1 MVIKKKIIVKGSGI
15 IAYLCALMLTKYGIN
30 VVHIVKGIPKKN
42 DMFFAITPNSVEWLK
57 KLGFPPKFFN
67 ELQKINQIHLDA
79 EILKEEVILNADEFF
94 IDGLAF
100 MAEQKNFVEALDELN
115 PDITSIVDDGNIS
128 YTFNEEGVD
137 IVADQDVI
145 SASLLIVCD
154 EKDNLIDEAKFKI
167 KQTDYKQTA
176 FTFTFCAKKGRFNQ
190 ASQFFFEDSILALLP
205 VSQNEVGVVWSCNE
219 KLKKDLVSMADQDLE
234 DYFQDRIKETF
245 FLEKGLKNRNTFE
258 LKAKSLNTITYKKLL
273 LMGDAAHIIH
283 PMAGQGLNLGL
294 RDVRCFEELID
305 QNNDYGSKNFLRK
318 YERLRARDTAQF
330 SNLTSLISHVT
341 FDNKNYL
348 DRVSKSKLLSKG
360 VKKLISN
367 KYFKNYLVKQAIL

>member
-1 MVIKKKIIVKGSGI
+1 
-15 IAYLCALMLTKYGIN
+15 
-30 VVHIVKGIPKKN
+30 
-42 DMFFAITPNSVEWLK
+42 
-57 KLGFPPKFFN
+57 
-67 ELQKINQIHLDA
+67 
-79 EILKEEVILNADEFF
+79 
-94 IDGLAF
+94 
-100 MAEQKNFVEALDELN
+100 
-115 PDITSIVDDGNIS
+115 
-128 YTFNEEGVD
+128 
-137 IVADQDVI
+137 
-145 SASLLIVCD
+145 
-154 EKDNLIDEAKFKI
+154 
-167 KQTDYKQTA
+167 
-176 FTFTFCAKKGRFNQ
+176 
-190 ASQFFFEDSILALLP
+190 
-205 VSQNEVGVVWSCNE
+205 
-219 KLKKDLVSMADQDLE
+219 MADQDLE